1 MGRLDSPSQ
10 LSNLRASVATRQ
22 HLEKLRDQN
31 LYQRLKE
38 GAVVSEQSNLQL
50 TRHERKIVE
59 LSGDLRVIERIHE
72 EENQYLRYLKR

>member
-10 LSNLRASVATRQ
+10 LSNLRASVVTRQ

-38 GAVVSEQSNLQL
+38 GVVVSE
-50 TRHERKIVE
+50 
-59 LSGDLRVIERIHE
+59 
-72 EENQYLRYLKR
+72 